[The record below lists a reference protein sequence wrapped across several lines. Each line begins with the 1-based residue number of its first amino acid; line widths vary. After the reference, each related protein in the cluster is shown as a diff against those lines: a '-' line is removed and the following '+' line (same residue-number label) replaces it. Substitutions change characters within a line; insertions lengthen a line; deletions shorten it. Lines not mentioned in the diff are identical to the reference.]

1 MFFFLFCFWFVVVG
15 EVVFCRS
22 SSNQCFYSFNIIF
35 FSFCFFFLVIL
46 FCFFFFFFVEL
57 IEVDVLGEDGSFEFL
72 GDAVGGF
79 ESSRCCFCWVFEAKP
94 SSSSWKSKNFSEGG
108 VGEVANAFG
117 DEGIVDDVFEGGEE
131 VGGVF

>member
-1 MFFFLFCFWFVVVG
+1 MLLESVLLLFQHYLFLFLFFLFG
-15 EVVFCRS
+15 
-22 SSNQCFYSFNIIF
+22 NSFLLL
-35 FSFCFFFLVIL
+35 FLFL
-46 FCFFFFFFVEL
+46 RL
-57 IEVDVLGEDGSFEFL
+57 THVLGEDGSFEFL

-94 SSSSWKSKNFSEGG
+94 SSSSWKSKNFSGGG

-117 DEGIVDDVFEGGEE
+117 DEGVVDDVFEWGEE